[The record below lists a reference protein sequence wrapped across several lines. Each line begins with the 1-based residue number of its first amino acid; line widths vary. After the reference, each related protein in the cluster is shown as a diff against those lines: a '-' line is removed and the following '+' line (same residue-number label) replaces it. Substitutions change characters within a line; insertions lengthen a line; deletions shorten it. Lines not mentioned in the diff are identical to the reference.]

1 MSSEGL
7 LKESSIPLQKR
18 ESRDRESQSQQ
29 AIGDFAIR
37 VQNLSKCYQLYDRPE
52 DRLKQVIYPR
62 MRRLLGKEPKNYAR
76 EFWALREVSFDVKK
90 GETVGIIGRNGS
102 GKSTLLQIVAGTLEA
117 TQGQVQVNGRVAALL
132 ELGSG
137 FNPEF
142 TGRENV
148 YINAAIQGMS
158 RDQIDAKFED
168 IAAFA
173 DIGDF
178 LEQPIKTYSSGM
190 VMRLAFAVN
199 ACIEPD
205 ILVVDEAL
213 GVGDAPFQAKCYK
226 RLRHLVD
233 SGKSVLFVSHDI
245 ATVRSICSR
254 ALWLK
259 NGRAELWGEAKEVSK
274 HYERFCWEEQGIVLN
289 HSDISNNDEPLA
301 LSSSKPV
308 LRRAASSI
316 FAPPQLFETNP
327 VFTANRWRT
336 RMGTGD
342 VVIRNFIMLSEEGNP
357 ATSFEYNEQ
366 ISLHYLLEVCRPV
379 NSEFILGIRLRDLKG
394 HFVLSANDINS
405 VHRIV
410 GAVGDQFVMSAHM
423 RLPLAHEDY
432 VVLTGIFGFKDGAA
446 FSGGAYDYSKSVIW
460 DVIEDAAFI
469 KVQLCKVMPLPGP
482 VNDSINIIISKID

>member
-1 MSSEGL
+1 MFSESL
-7 LKESSIPLQKR
+7 LTESSIPWQERDMGKR
-18 ESRDRESQSQQ
+18 ESEAQQ
-29 AIGDFAIR
+29 VAGDVAIR

-62 MRRLLGKEPKNYAR
+62 LRRFLGKEPKNYAR
-76 EFWALREVSFDVKK
+76 EFWALKDVSFDVKK

-102 GKSTLLQIVAGTLEA
+102 GKSTLLQIIAGTLEA

-158 RDQIDAKFED
+158 KDQIDAKFED
-168 IAAFA
+168 ITAFA

-178 LEQPIKTYSSGM
+178 IEQPIKTYSSGM

-226 RLRHLVD
+226 RLRRLVD
-233 SGKSVLFVSHDI
+233 RGKSVLFVSHDI

-259 NGRAELWGEAKEVSK
+259 NGRTELWGEAKEVSK
-274 HYERFCWEEQGIVLN
+274 HYERFCWEEQGIVIN
-289 HSDISNNDEPLA
+289 HSDISDNDEPLA

-308 LRRAASSI
+308 LRGAASSI
-316 FAPPQLFETNP
+316 SVPPQLFEENP
-327 VFTANRWRT
+327 VFTANRQRT

-342 VVIRNFIMLSEEGNP
+342 VVIRNFIMLNEEGNQT
-357 ATSFEYNEQ
+357 TSFEYNEQ

-394 HFVLSANDINS
+394 YFLLSANDINS

-410 GAVGDQFVMSAHM
+410 GVAGDQFVMSTCM
-423 RLPLAHEDY
+423 RLPLAHENY

-460 DVIEDAAFI
+460 DVIEDAAFL
-469 KVQLCKVMPLPGP
+469 KVRPCKVMPLAGP
-482 VNDSINIIISKID
+482 VNVSLDLTLDKL